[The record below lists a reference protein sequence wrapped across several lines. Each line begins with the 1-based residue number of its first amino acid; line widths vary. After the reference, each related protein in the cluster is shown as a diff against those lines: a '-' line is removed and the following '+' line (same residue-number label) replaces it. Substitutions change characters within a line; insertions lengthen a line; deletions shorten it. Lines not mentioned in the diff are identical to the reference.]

1 LALIVNKIL
10 IRNKMKKSPG
20 FHHGKSGYKA
30 FCRRSRL
37 LLILLTAILLSAGI
51 NISQAQQTD
60 WKYVNGDALPDA
72 PELALRGDFKIGVRT
87 ITVVNKGQI
96 DILNTKGSIE
106 PTHDRILKLEIW
118 YPALITDREKE
129 LVIYEE
135 ERPVP
140 NDPTRQMIKYNF
152 PGRALRDASPY
163 TKQGAFPLLIV
174 SHGYVG
180 SRYLMT
186 YLTEN
191 LASKGFVVV
200 AIDHMESTYN
210 DAGGFQSTL
219 LNRSRDILFVLNQIA
234 ELSKSGSNNFLVGLV
249 DANNTALI
257 GYSMGGYGVLNAAG
271 AGYSPNLVTMFSAM
285 TGGNK
290 AIEVLCINNPI
301 YKAMYDNRIKAV
313 VAFAPWGMQ
322 RNIWDSEGL
331 KGLKVPVLFI
341 AGSLDDISGYE
352 KGTRAIFE
360 GAVNTD
366 RYLLTYINA
375 RHNVAPNPPPIESLK
390 PGLPI
395 DFYYH
400 YAEPAW
406 DQRRINN
413 INQHFITAFLG
424 IHLKNIDYRQYLEL
438 SENSNTNAWKG
449 FKPRTS
455 VGLELLHSAATKLN

>member
-1 LALIVNKIL
+1 
-10 IRNKMKKSPG
+10 MKEISGPNPG
-20 FHHGKSGYKA
+20 KHDCKTHYCKN
-30 FCRRSRL
+30 RL
-37 LLILLTAILLSAGI
+37 HLILFTVVLSAGL
-51 NISQAQQTD
+51 NISLAQEVEWQFI
-60 WKYVNGDALPDA
+60 NGDVLPDA
-72 PELALRGDFKIGVRT
+72 PELAIRGEFKIGVRT

-96 DILNTKGSIE
+96 DILKAKGGIE
-106 PTHDRILKLEIW
+106 PTYDRTLKLEIW
-118 YPALITDREKE
+118 YPASISDREKE

-140 NDPTRQMIKYNF
+140 NDPARQMIKYNF
-152 PGRALRDASPY
+152 SGRALRDATPD

-180 SRYLMT
+180 SRFLMT

-219 LNRSRDILFVLNQIA
+219 LHRSRDILFVLNQIA
-234 ELSKSGSNNFLVGLV
+234 ELSKPGSNNFLVGLV

-271 AGYSPNLVTMFSAM
+271 AGYSPNLVTIFSAM

-301 YKAMYDNRIKAV
+301 YKAMYDNRIKAI

-352 KGTRAIFE
+352 KGTRAIFD
-360 GAVNTD
+360 GAVNAD

-375 RHNVAPNPPPIESLK
+375 RHNVAPNPPPLESLK

-413 INQHFITAFLG
+413 INQHFVTAFLG
-424 IHLKNIDYRQYLEL
+424 IHLKNIDYEQYLEL
-438 SENSNTNAWKG
+438 PENSNATTWKG
-449 FKPRTS
+449 FKQRTS
-455 VGLELLHSAATKLN
+455 AGLELLHSAATKLN